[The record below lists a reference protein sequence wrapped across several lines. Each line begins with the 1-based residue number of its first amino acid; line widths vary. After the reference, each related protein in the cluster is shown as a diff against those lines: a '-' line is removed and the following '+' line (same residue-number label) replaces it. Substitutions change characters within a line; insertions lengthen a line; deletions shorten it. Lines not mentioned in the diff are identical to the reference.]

1 MGQFVN
7 LFGPT
12 TASRRPRFR
21 TAGRGTTRVMK
32 HRRRSIV
39 LGSTL
44 VAVVASVIA
53 VLVYDAVAG
62 GVNRPLV
69 LAIVSGIACAIPA
82 WHASKVDPMT
92 ALRSE

>member
-1 MGQFVN
+1 
-7 LFGPT
+7 
-12 TASRRPRFR
+12 
-21 TAGRGTTRVMK
+21 MK

-69 LAIVSGIACAIPA
+69 LAIV
-82 WHASKVDPMT
+82 VVM
-92 ALRSE
+92 ALVVGPLIGLFLSAPIEDGEIDDAAQARAPSRR